1 MKNNEK
7 IKKFIK
13 FGLCAV
19 ILLATVMGTVLV
31 GVHNHEEEVNA
42 LSVSKTVSGTSA
54 TVTVTGSISCTG
66 SGSFTVTATHSGYP
80 KADVRVWVVGSNGAT
95 ATLKDTGYVTY
106 KNWTGTTYPTCNLG
120 TISSATVYVQLSVQ
134 NSWESGSSTTSRYN
148 TYCAEGSEGISI
160 SHNSSGNTS
169 ATCTSGGRV
178 YCTNCGYTHSTS
190 GALGH
195 SYGDWY
201 IESGYYKRKCS
212 RCGNVETGDRAN
224 YTISFDDN
232 TSDSVTGLPD
242 SMTATCGA
250 NTTLPSNTL
259 IRTGYDFLGWS
270 TSSTATSA
278 SYTAGGTY
286 NGSSDVTLYA
296 VWELSKYD
304 VTLDANGGLVPEQL
318 EVENLVTDSNFES
331 ESVFSSTSD
340 SYFGSRSLKLSGTS
354 VAEIP
359 LRIQPI
365 VGHKYYARQY
375 YKSNGNVGAADCRFE
390 LYAGDGAGLNW
401 VFGYNNDATTEWSM
415 VSGICSTDVLNG
427 SNYRIRTF
435 VVNASGTVWVD
446 GVMLIDL
453 TDTFGAGNEPTVE
466 WCDENIPY
474 TERVSFLNSTSLVPT
489 THIKVTYNEPYGE
502 LPTPI
507 REGYT
512 FIGWFYDGTEITSDT
527 IANIVLEDHTLV
539 AMWTRN
545 YYNVTYHA
553 VGGEFEDGTDELT
566 TQVLYGEYIDLS
578 YIPVKDGRAFI
589 GWSLDEE
596 DVSCVMSMQMP
607 ATSVDLYAV
616 YSIPVSNISHVV
628 LRSYDLYGN
637 LNEFE
642 MIAIEETLN
651 GYYYWIED
659 VNLLDGLT
667 YDANNLTSSVAV
679 DILVYDNAGNYT
691 RVPVLLKVLSAGG
704 DLTPPIETTPD
715 PILPEVAYIVAVK
728 HYIWNVKTETWDF
741 VTDRVTSV
749 TEGNTFKPSFLSE
762 SDEGYP
768 KGFIP
773 EKIEPSEEFAVTE
786 NTIVNAYY
794 MPVPL
799 KVYFDPNG
807 GSCGLDY
814 KELYRHQYYGELP
827 SANRKGYD
835 FLGWYTES
843 VDGNIVKDSDE
854 FDSETDITLYAHW
867 KKHTHTVMYDYMTN
881 GGTSVDDEY
890 IVTEYGEPV
899 NLDNQ
904 AYKNDWVFVGWNTD
918 PNATKGLED
927 LTMGDEDVVLYAI
940 YKKEITATYI
950 DKNNSGIQT
959 RTETIIIYNTAQYA
973 EFIIPVQ
980 NTMTGWDCLGWSES
994 KKASNDVGYS
1004 SETTIAL
1011 IKDLT
1016 LYGLYVQDITLSYD
1030 MNGSKEV
1037 RESETKERFYNASDV
1052 YSNPTFTIATEP
1064 ALEGYSFVEW
1074 VEYNADDE
1082 VVTAYEAD
1090 EVVELLKDT
1099 KLTATWDKIP
1109 EISAYDRYFTL
1120 ADAQNGN
1127 ITEEALLEKVL
1138 GTDLE
1143 DGVLV
1148 NGTDVIVKGYQAED
1162 FTSFTSDGSVSV
1174 TYEATD
1180 SFGNS
1185 VTKTVTVYIIDTTSV
1200 ESNKKE
1206 YIRFISKDFY
1216 LNEDGTYVSKDKGGL
1231 DASSL
1236 WVTNEDYANV
1246 LTQALTNTKVSV
1258 DKSEFNFLGTSYEVV
1273 QPGSGD
1279 WKSGV
1284 LTYKFTKPQIEEAK
1298 EHISDNGYGK
1308 YSSPTGIAD
1317 FIQKFV
1323 DCITIW

>member
-19 ILLATVMGTVLV
+19 ILLATVMGTVFV

-42 LSVSKTVSGTSA
+42 LSVSKTVRGTSA

-80 KADVRVWVVGSNGAT
+80 KADVRVWVVGSNGNS

-148 TYCAEGSEGISI
+148 TYCAEGSEGIYI

-296 VWELSKYD
+296 VWKLSEYD
-304 VTLDANGGLVPEQL
+304 VTLDANGGTIADTPYWSSNGETAVKKISYSNVYGVLPSVESKSENIVK
-318 EVENLVTDSNFES
+318 EVE
-331 ESVFSSTSD
+331 FSKGYEISGGQPTNTS
-340 SYFGSRSLKLSGTS
+340 
-354 VAEIP
+354 A
-359 LRIQPI
+359 
-365 VGHKYYARQY
+365 
-375 YKSNGNVGAADCRFE
+375 
-390 LYAGDGAGLNW
+390 
-401 VFGYNNDATTEWSM
+401 
-415 VSGICSTDVLNG
+415 
-427 SNYRIRTF
+427 
-435 VVNASGTVWVD
+435 NASKYACTEDLIPIEG
-446 GVMLIDL
+446 GVTL
-453 TDTFGAGNEPTVE
+453 TSNMAICGIYTYDKEGNF
-466 WCDENIPY
+466 I
-474 TERVSFLNSTSLVPT
+474 ERVSSYTTTHHISANACYMRIELAIVDTSLEAYESNLV
-489 THIKVTYNEPYGE
+489 IKDNVT
-502 LPTPI
+502 LPTLT
-507 REGYT
+507 RDGYT
-512 FIGWFYDGTEITSDT
+512 FIGWYYEGEEITSDT
-527 IANIVLEDHTLV
+527 IADKVLEDHTLV

-553 VGGEFEDGTDELT
+553 MNGEFEDGTDEFT
-566 TQVLYGEYIDLS
+566 VQVLYGEYIDLS

-637 LNEFE
+637 SNEFE

-704 DLTPPIETTPD
+704 DPTPPIETTPD

-881 GGTSVDDEY
+881 GGTSVDEEY

-1138 GTDLE
+1138 STDLE

-1279 WKSGV
+1279 WKSGI

-1317 FIQKFV
+1317 FIQKFI